1 MTNTNTFII
10 QSFTIKNKIMK
21 KAFLL
26 CLIAAGSMSIFA
38 TSLHASPDVSAK
50 ILKTFHSHFPE
61 VTNSSIYH
69 NGDTYVVIFKSPDNS
84 SSGRMFYD
92 KDGNLLETI
101 RYYKADELS
110 PFIRSKIASKYKNNG
125 IYMVTDVENDTDHFY
140 QVILQNANTMLV
152 VHVNNDGSMQLEKK
166 FRKAS

>member
-1 MTNTNTFII
+1 
-10 QSFTIKNKIMK
+10 MK

-26 CLIAAGSMSIFA
+26 CLIAASSMSIFA
-38 TSLHASPDVSAK
+38 TSLHATPDVSAK
-50 ILKTFHSHFPE
+50 ILKSFHSHFPE

-69 NGDTYVVIFKSPDNS
+69 NGDTYVVIFKSPDNN

-110 PFIRSKIASKYKNNG
+110 PFIRSKIASKYKDKS
-125 IYMVTDVENDTDHFY
+125 IFMVTDVENESEHYY
-140 QVILQNANTMLV
+140 QVILENANTMLV
-152 VHVNNDGSMQLEKK
+152 VHVNNDGSMHLEKK
-166 FRKAS
+166 YKKSA

>member
-1 MTNTNTFII
+1 
-10 QSFTIKNKIMK
+10 MK

-26 CLIAAGSMSIFA
+26 CLFAAGSMSIFA
-38 TSLHASPDVSAK
+38 TSLHATPDVSAK
-50 ILKTFHSHFPE
+50 ILKSFHSHFPE

-69 NGDTYVVIFKSPDNS
+69 NGDTYVVIFKSPDNN

-110 PFIRSKIASKYKNNG
+110 PFIRSKIASKYKDKS
-125 IYMVTDVENDTDHFY
+125 IFMVTDDENESEHFY
-140 QVILQNANTMLV
+140 QVILEDANTMFV
-152 VHVNNDGSMQLEKK
+152 VHVNNDGSMHLEKK
-166 FRKAS
+166 YKKAA

>member
-1 MTNTNTFII
+1 
-10 QSFTIKNKIMK
+10 MK

-26 CLIAAGSMSIFA
+26 CLIAAGSMSIFS
-38 TSLHASPDVSAK
+38 TSLHATPDVSAK
-50 ILKTFHSHFPE
+50 ILKSFHSHFPE

-69 NGDTYVVIFKSPDNS
+69 NGDTYVVIFKSPDNN

-110 PFIRSKIASKYKNNG
+110 PFIRSKIASKYKDKS
-125 IYMVTDVENDTDHFY
+125 IFMVTDDENESEHFY
-140 QVILQNANTMLV
+140 QVILEDANTMLV
-152 VHVNNDGSMQLEKK
+152 VHVNNDGSMHLEKK
-166 FRKAS
+166 YKKAA